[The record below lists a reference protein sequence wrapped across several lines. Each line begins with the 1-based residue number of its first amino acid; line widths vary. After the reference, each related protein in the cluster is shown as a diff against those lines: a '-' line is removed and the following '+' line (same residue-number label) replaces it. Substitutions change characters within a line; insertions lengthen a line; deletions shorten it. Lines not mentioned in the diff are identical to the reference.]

1 VSDPG
6 RKAIDTR
13 LLVLLAVT
21 VLAAGLAARGI
32 LEGGTPTGDRGFD
45 GPISVPLVDAADDV
59 PPLVWD
65 PPASPRNPFV
75 VRPAAP

>member
-1 VSDPG
+1 MSAPAA
-6 RKAIDTR
+6 KAIDTK
-13 LLVLLAVT
+13 LLVLLAAT

-45 GPISVPLVDAADDV
+45 GPISVPLVGSADDE

-65 PPASPRNPFV
+65 PPSSPRNPFV
-75 VRPAAP
+75 VEPAAP